1 MFSIK
6 LAEKLEA
13 GIHRGGMDVYLEVG
27 MYADSSDD
35 FTKQNFTKAFNDFIK
50 ALPSDLDRNNS
61 CGLWV
66 DGVCIQS
73 FGSEGDFKLDI
84 RIARLRED
92 LETLFER
99 GHWWRHTRTGK
110 YKLEA
115 ELYRDGNAD

>member
-6 LAEKLEA
+6 LAERLVA
-13 GIHRGGMDVYLEVG
+13 GINCGGMDVYLEVC

-35 FTKQNFTKAFNDFIK
+35 FTRQNFTKAFTDLINT
-50 ALPSDLDRNNS
+50 LPSNPDDDNG

-66 DGVCIQS
+66 VDGVVQS
-73 FGSEGDFKLDI
+73 YGFEGDFKLDI
-84 RIARLRED
+84 SIDRLRD
-92 LETLFER
+92 ALEAQFDR